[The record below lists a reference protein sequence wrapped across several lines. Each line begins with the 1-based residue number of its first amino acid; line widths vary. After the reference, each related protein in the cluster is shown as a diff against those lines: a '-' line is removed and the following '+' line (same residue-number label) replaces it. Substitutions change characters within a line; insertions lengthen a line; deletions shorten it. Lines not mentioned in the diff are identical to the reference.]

1 MNFYTAPSSMAGGFT
16 VYGGY
21 RRQRGAGVLGSF
33 RKFMAPVGRQALSGI
48 KSFARNKTVQQIAK
62 QAAAKGAE
70 VLTGVAVDA
79 LQGRN
84 IGESLKERSR
94 DAALR
99 TLTGAPAAPA
109 PAPAPAAAAAAPSRG
124 RKKMHGKRLKQ
135 KKRLPSSKVLSQAP
149 ARKKRRCTA
158 SRAALNRRDLF

>member
-1 MNFYTAPSSMAGGFT
+1 MNFYTAPSTMAGGFT

-33 RKFMAPVGRQALSGI
+33 RKFMAPVGRQALSGM
-48 KSFARNKTVQQIAK
+48 KSFAKNKTVRQIAK
-62 QAAAKGAE
+62 QAATKGAE

-99 TLTGAPAAPA
+99 TLTGEAAPA
-109 PAPAPAAAAAAPSRG
+109 PAPSRG
-124 RKKMHGKRLKQ
+124 RKKKRGKRLKQ
-135 KKRLPSSKVLSQAP
+135 RKRLPSSKVLHQAP
-149 ARKKRRCTA
+149 ARKKQRRTL
-158 SRAALNRRDLF
+158 SRAAQNRKNLF